1 KTIEPK
7 VEGESYLSTGSEM
20 IIRHR
25 FLSVTSELL
34 TSSTSSFTARYE
46 FVDMNQQGAPI
57 DHSECDRRIDS
68 RIAKQGFI
76 TNPRNVFLYGRGGR
90 RNITC
95 MFHFVGLPSE
105 RVKITLKK
113 ARLKNNGTTCRLYFD
128 SVQQRHGCK
137 MMSNQQSFQVPPG
150 WALIVAAEYWAGY
163 SFPVGCICDSVLEG
177 DQQPIIFESLISNVK
192 LKFEVVGMS
201 HLEDFEDY
209 FFEADYEFINYT
221 TCDSGLR
228 RQMGPSGDG
237 VLSFRVTSKS
247 FFSEVPSSSGPIR
260 CRWQIEASPHK
271 HLYLKFKGFNASA
284 VEECRFGSR
293 LLVYLDP
300 RAKPVAN
307 ACVDNDRPPQRPD
320 EIEEFDI
327 FSHTWYNESGDSF
340 NGQERDRLFIEMVAP
355 PQAASFVIHWL
366 EVTRPFVRT
375 QSGQTLRNVDCLFE
389 CPEIGACIDPE
400 LWCDGTLHCPS
411 GFDESP
417 EHCRYFPVTYVS
429 CIGAGLLVC
438 LLIFTWFTI
447 RQRRSRKL
455 LKKKEIRQLPQ
466 DDFCLES
473 PLG

>member
-1 KTIEPK
+1 MPPNANCTYRLKGASANDRVWLYFISFFVLVEKRPTATDREHSCAASKLEIYDTSGTKSNSTAAPSLVPESIHIFCGDNGPRLCAHAADYPPRFLPPRPCE

-25 FLSVTSELL
+25 FLSVASELL

-46 FVDMNQQGAPI
+46 FVDMSQQGTPI

-137 MMSNQQSFQVPPG
+137 MMSNQQSFQGPSG
-150 WALIVAAEYWAGY
+150 WALLVAAEYWAGY

-201 HLEDFEDY
+201 HLDDFEDY
-209 FFEADYEFINYT
+209 FFEADYEFVNYT

-237 VLSFRVTSKS
+237 VLSFRVPSKS

-271 HLYLKFKGFNASA
+271 HLYLKFKGFNAS
-284 VEECRFGSR
+284 
-293 LLVYLDP
+293 
-300 RAKPVAN
+300 
-307 ACVDNDRPPQRPD
+307 
-320 EIEEFDI
+320 
-327 FSHTWYNESGDSF
+327 
-340 NGQERDRLFIEMVAP
+340 
-355 PQAASFVIHWL
+355 
-366 EVTRPFVRT
+366 
-375 QSGQTLRNVDCLFE
+375 
-389 CPEIGACIDPE
+389 
-400 LWCDGTLHCPS
+400 
-411 GFDESP
+411 
-417 EHCRYFPVTYVS
+417 
-429 CIGAGLLVC
+429 
-438 LLIFTWFTI
+438 
-447 RQRRSRKL
+447 
-455 LKKKEIRQLPQ
+455 
-466 DDFCLES
+466 
-473 PLG
+473 